1 MTQHESVAQREG
13 ASEQDSV
20 ASEQD
25 SVASEQDSV
34 VERPE
39 VSAPEPWSFPEAQRS
54 VLANGLGVV
63 SYDIPGQ
70 YVISVC
76 LAVPMPLEREPRE
89 HEGIATIMARTLD
102 EGTARHTAEEF
113 AELLE
118 RRGIALGA
126 GAGESG
132 LTVDVD
138 VPKRNLREA
147 LDLLSQAVRE
157 AAFPANE
164 VSRHVKI
171 RLAEIDHERALPAQ
185 RAAIE
190 FISTYFDA
198 EERASR
204 PTAGTKETISAIT
217 PPDLVAFHAAN
228 VMASGATIVVAGDLS
243 ELDVVSEVDRALGS
257 WRGASA
263 EVVEP
268 REAARATDAERMVFL
283 DRPGAVQTE
292 FYVGCPGP
300 DRRVEGG
307 WAAYPVLGFV
317 IGGSPNSRVDAVLRE
332 DKGFTYGIRSGF
344 RPRRRGGLF
353 LTSGSV
359 RADSTV
365 EALGLLLDILD
376 TAREGF
382 TQEEAQAGVDF
393 IGKTAPGRYATADTV
408 AEEAAALSLEG
419 LTTEFTTATLRALAD
434 IDAGAL
440 ATAYDR
446 YVTGGWTVIVV
457 GDASLYAEGV
467 RGLGRG
473 EVTVLP
479 A

>member
-1 MTQHESVAQREG
+1 VTSQKSVL
-13 ASEQDSV
+13 
-20 ASEQD
+20 
-25 SVASEQDSV
+25 
-34 VERPE
+34 ERPE
-39 VSAPEPWSFPEAQRS
+39 VGPPEPWSFPAAQRS

-76 LAVPMPLEREPRE
+76 LAVPMALEREPRDR
-89 HEGIATIMARTLD
+89 EGIATIMARTLD
-102 EGTARHTAEEF
+102 EGTALHSAEEF

-118 RRGIALGA
+118 RKGIALGA
-126 GAGESG
+126 GVSDAG
-132 LTVDVD
+132 LIVNIDVS
-138 VPKRNLREA
+138 KRHLSEA

-157 AAFPANE
+157 PAFPANE
-164 VSRHVKI
+164 VSRHVKS
-171 RLAEIDHERALPAQ
+171 RLAEIDQERAVPAQ

-190 FISTYFDA
+190 FIATYFDPD
-198 EERASR
+198 ERASR
-204 PTAGTKETISAIT
+204 PTSGTKATVSAIT
-217 PPDLVAFHAAN
+217 PQDLVAFHRAN
-228 VMASGATIVVAGDLS
+228 VVPAGSTLVIAGDLS
-243 ELDVVSEVDRALGS
+243 DLDVVSEIEQALGI
-257 WRGASA
+257 WAGVVG

-268 REAARATDAERMVFL
+268 REAARAADAARVVFL
-283 DRPGAVQTE
+283 DRPGSVQTE

-300 DRRVEGG
+300 DHGVEGG
-307 WAAYPVLGFV
+307 WAPYQVLGFV
-317 IGGSPNSRVDAVLRE
+317 VGGSPSARVDAVLRE
-332 DKGFTYGIRSGF
+332 DKGYTYGIRSGF
-344 RPRRRGGLF
+344 RPRQRGGMF

-382 TQEEAQAGVDF
+382 TAEETQAGVDF
-393 IGKTAPGRYATADTV
+393 IGRTAPGRYATADTV
-408 AEEAAALSLEG
+408 AEEAAGLALEG
-419 LTTEFTTATLRALAD
+419 LTTEFTTENLRALLQV
-434 IDAGAL
+434 DAARL
-440 ATAYDR
+440 DAAYRR
-446 YVTGGWTVIVV
+446 YVAGQWTVVIV